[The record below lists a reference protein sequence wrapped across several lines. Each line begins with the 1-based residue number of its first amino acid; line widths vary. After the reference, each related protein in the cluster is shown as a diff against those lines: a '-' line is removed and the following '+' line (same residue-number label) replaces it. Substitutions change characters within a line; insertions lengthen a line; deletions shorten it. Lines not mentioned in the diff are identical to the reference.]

1 MEGDKVHKINLERL
15 RENRTEIIKVE
26 IGSLLFNLGKTHE
39 KLDIWKDYFDV
50 DSEKFREQYG
60 YYFSKYEGYFSKIK
74 DSPKDSIKEEYN
86 DKTPFEI
93 DLFKIDEKFKDFF
106 YETDVKVPFENGK
119 VESLKIIDIL
129 KGKNSDEEFIKKVMM
144 RGCEG
149 VNSGIDKGAPKEQLD
164 TSLYISNAFG
174 TFKEKVDESNFDKYR
189 LCFLKRMWWKV
200 QIFGKDLNDLDYKE
214 WLELRKYV
222 FEEIQDWYSHLLS
235 DSRFP
240 ANDVTLWDQVYM
252 TVSLFKATLAAMYLD
267 STKYDEYMHN
277 PSSIKWS
284 ILGVQYDK
292 LGLAEKAM
300 NPSFINWYR
309 NETYEVDEKIKK
321 VIEDDFVLGNE
332 IYRDETGIYFIVPE
346 NICSSQME
354 ENNLYKLN
362 EELESIQEEIV
373 NCFETLEGEA
383 FPAIF
388 LTKPSR
394 GTMNLAYLL
403 ENAEDNFL
411 RPIFPKA
418 YKFKETDNEVDE
430 FKVLCDVCR
439 IRLAEKDEKEDLNL
453 CSICKNRRNKD
464 VYDKLNNP
472 NGETIWT
479 GELQDKN
486 NRMALVTMK
495 FELDEWLNGDMLNTM
510 LINGKGTEKFH
521 WSSWDEEERNIEELL
536 EKIKCTYSIPEED
549 FDGKKNFRLRKYKYF
564 GEDKKIKELIDNF
577 LLFFD
582 EGGIKVPYDGVM
594 RYFDKTP
601 PQYKKIRIY
610 TTFDSYFYPFLDE
623 IKSDKTDD
631 IFVDDVER
639 DDKYKLSTINHRFE
653 RKGKKLDDKTEKDWG
668 TEFAVTAKGV
678 FSFAYITEQIKSMI
692 LERTI
697 GDRWENMIKASL
709 EDKVDFENRKIKWDE
724 LNDDQIEI
732 LSSILLQFL
741 IRKNPS
747 PARLKRVWETTDEFF
762 VDMENRM
769 TDKLKEHDW
778 RCKRIK
784 INRENF
790 ESIEDQ
796 LPKNSEFEY
805 RGLNFI
811 SDNVGNLYLISSIEK
826 AIPVLK
832 NKAIKDDEEIKEI
845 HSKISNGES
854 DWIKDNLEMIDVIS
868 KNKYKIKLK
877 SNKQGHVELKY
888 ITYKPY
894 LSIINS
900 TPISWQFIIPAEYA
914 PELIKEV
921 QEKYDEEF
929 KYVKGK
935 LPLHVGVVLQ
945 DYKKPLYIGIKAL
958 RNIRRDI
965 DNWSSI
971 EEILSGTDL
980 EHMLNTTIEKK
991 NIEVENST
999 RLKNVYSLYPLV
1011 NNGKDK
1017 KGDYKFTINPQN
1029 PQENSTWLKS
1039 IEGLGEGDNFRIYL
1053 NTFDFEFLDVN
1064 TRRNDI
1070 SYSDE
1075 YAKRILELKK
1085 CRPYTWEEW
1094 ESFDNFKDYFNND
1107 KKKTKLQNTVSLIYS
1122 KLSEW
1127 ENDDESIE
1135 NFMYSAFTNIFELKK
1150 DINSANKFA
1159 KLFGKET
1166 WDEVKNMDKECFK
1179 RMLYRYLD
1187 MYDFW
1192 HNGLKII

>member
-15 RENRTEIIKVE
+15 RDNRTEIIKAE
-26 IGSLLFNLGKTHE
+26 IGSLLFNLGKTHVGF
-39 KLDIWKDYFDV
+39 WNRYFNTD
-50 DSEKFREQYG
+50 DEKFKEQYG
-60 YYFSKYEGYFSKIK
+60 YYFTEYRGYLSKTKNNT
-74 DSPKDSIKEEYN
+74 KEEY
-86 DKTPFEI
+86 KGMTPFEI

-119 VESLKIIDIL
+119 VESLKLIDIL

-354 ENNLYKLN
+354 ENNLYTLN

-418 YKFKETDNEVDE
+418 YKFKETDNKVDE

-631 IFVDDVER
+631 IFADDVER
-639 DDKYKLSTINHRFE
+639 DDKYKLSTINHRFK
-653 RKGKKLDDKTEKDWG
+653 RKGKKLDDGTEKDWG
-668 TEFAVTAKGV
+668 TEFAATAKGV

-697 GDRWENMIKASL
+697 GDRWENMIKDSL
-709 EDKVDFENRKIKWDE
+709 GDKVDFENRKIKWDE

-762 VDMENRM
+762 VNMENRM

-790 ESIEDQ
+790 ESIEGQ

-805 RGLNFI
+805 GGLNFI

-845 HSKISNGES
+845 HSKISNDES

-894 LSIINS
+894 LSIIDS
-900 TPISWQFIIPAEYA
+900 TPISWQFIIPAEYV

-921 QEKYDEEF
+921 QERYNKEF

-980 EHMLNTTIEKK
+980 EHMLNTAIEEK

-999 RLKNVYSLYPLV
+999 KLKNVYSLYPLV
-1011 NNGKDK
+1011 NNEKDK

-1039 IEGLGEGDNFRIYL
+1039 IEGLSEGDNFRVYL
-1053 NTFDFEFLDVN
+1053 NTIDFEFLDVN

-1085 CRPYTWEEW
+1085 CRPYTWKGW
-1094 ESFDNFKDYFNND
+1094 EKFNNFKDYFNNND

-1127 ENDDESIE
+1127 ENDDESIKY
-1135 NFMYSAFTNIFELKK
+1135 FMYSAFTNIFELKK